1 MQPYFLPYIGYFQLM
16 NAVDKFVIYDNIQFS
31 KKGWVNRNKFLQN
44 GKDVLFTI
52 PLKKDSDYLNINQ
65 RYLSN
70 DSLKKRKKILRQLE
84 TSYSK
89 APYFNSIFPILKNCF
104 YTEEVNLFDFIYFSL
119 MQVVELLE
127 INTEFIYSSK
137 VKINSK
143 LKGQEKVL
151 AICRELGCDVYL
163 NPIGGVDLY
172 KKEIFA
178 ENKIKL
184 NFIKSKENNYKQFQ
198 NNFIPWLSII
208 DVMMF
213 NSIVDIQNM
222 LDKYTLK

>member
-1 MQPYFLPYIGYFQLM
+1 
-16 NAVDKFVIYDNIQFS
+16 
-31 KKGWVNRNKFLQN
+31 
-44 GKDVLFTI
+44 
-52 PLKKDSDYLNINQ
+52 
-65 RYLSN
+65 
-70 DSLKKRKKILRQLE
+70 
-84 TSYSK
+84 
-89 APYFNSIFPILKNCF
+89 
-104 YTEEVNLFDFIYFSL
+104 
-119 MQVVELLE
+119 MQVVELLD